1 MKLLYPDYGLSF
13 KIFEGYITSI
23 VLERCDIFEKMILSM
38 SNQIMKRE
46 EKLLF
51 FIKEQKQ
58 DIDKYF
64 EIITSPLDITYN
76 KRELQKKL
84 YCQLVEDMRL
94 NDELDRISD
103 AYSMIASALDAL
115 KALSDFEIDF
125 NSEYEYMD
133 ILKHFDV
140 SLREPEGTFFE
151 RFIEYAEAVHK
162 LTGRSIFVL
171 ANCDAYISDEEY
183 EYLSKWTAYEGIS
196 LIMLRN
202 KQRPLYTDK
211 NEYIIDVDLCEIH

>member
-1 MKLLYPDYGLSF
+1 MILLYPDFGLSS
-13 KIFEGYITSI
+13 KIFEGDITSI
-23 VLERCDIFEKMILSM
+23 VLERCDIFEKMILSI
-38 SNQIMKRE
+38 SNQILKKE

-51 FIKEQKQ
+51 YIKEQKQ

-64 EIITSPLDITYN
+64 EIITSPVDIIYN
-76 KRELQKKL
+76 RRELQKKL
-84 YCQLVEDMRL
+84 YCQLVEDMKL

-103 AYSMIASALDAL
+103 AYSMIASALDAM
-115 KALSDFEIDF
+115 KSLSDFEIDF

-133 ILKHFDV
+133 ILKQFDV
-140 SLREPEGTFFE
+140 SLREPEGTFTE

-162 LTGRSIFVL
+162 LTGKSIFVL
-171 ANCDAYISDEEY
+171 ANCDAYISNEEY
-183 EYLSKWTAYEGIS
+183 EHLTKWTAYEEIS

-202 KQRPLYTDK
+202 NQRPLYKDK